1 MKSIFERALGEKE
14 FGKLH
19 PKIRER
25 FGFGCEDGTA
35 SIGRGVME
43 EIRYAKWAALPLAV
57 GASRHI
63 MFPEG
68 GRQVPFTIENYAYR
82 DAVGRETLT
91 INRTFRF
98 DRSLRRF
105 DATMVYSAERGRI
118 VDYLGNKQHLAVDLD
133 VWAAPNGG
141 IQIRSGEQRFYEGPL
156 GFRCPAPLTGFAD
169 VCEWYDEDD
178 ACYRIS
184 VSVRNPLMGQIFAY
198 KGAFQ
203 AETIRVGAGGIP
215 LQAAPLRLERR
226 E

>member
-1 MKSIFERALGEKE
+1 MKSIFEKALGEKE
-14 FGKLH
+14 FAKLH

-25 FGFGCEDGTA
+25 FGFHSEEGIA

-43 EIRYAKWAALPLAV
+43 EVRYAKWAALPLAV

-68 GRQVPFTIENYAYR
+68 GRQIPFSIENYAYR
-82 DAVGRETLT
+82 DALGRETLT

-98 DRSLRRF
+98 ERSLRRF
-105 DATMVYSAERGRI
+105 DATMVYSEERERI

-133 VWAAPNGG
+133 AWAAPNGG

-156 GFRCPAPLTGFAD
+156 GFRFPATLTGCAD
-169 VCEWYDEDD
+169 VCEWYDDDD

-184 VSVRNPLMGQIFAY
+184 VSVRNPLLGRIFAY

-203 AETIRVGAGGIP
+203 VETARVGKVGMP

>member
-14 FGKLH
+14 FEKLH

-25 FGFGCEDGTA
+25 FGFGSGEGIA

-43 EIRYAKWAALPLAV
+43 EVRYAKWAALPLAV

-68 GRQVPFTIENYAYR
+68 GRQVPFSIENYAYR
-82 DAVGRETLT
+82 DALGRETLT

-98 DRSLRRF
+98 ERSIRRF
-105 DATMVYSAERGRI
+105 DATMVYSGDRKRI
-118 VDYLGNKQHLAVDLD
+118 VDYLGNKQHLAVDLE

-156 GFRCPAPLTGFAD
+156 GFRFPAPLTGCAD

-184 VSVRNPLMGQIFAY
+184 VSVRNPLMGKIFAY
-198 KGAFQ
+198 KGSFQ
-203 AETIRVGAGGIP
+203 AETIRVGAASIP
-215 LQAAPLRLERR
+215 LQAMPLRVERR

>member
-1 MKSIFERALGEKE
+1 MKSIFEKALGEKE
-14 FGKLH
+14 FAKLH

-25 FGFGCEDGTA
+25 FGFHSAEGSA

-43 EIRYAKWAALPLAV
+43 EVRYAKWAALPLAV
-57 GASRHI
+57 GASRNI

-68 GRQVPFTIENYAYR
+68 GRQVPFSIENYAYR
-82 DAVGRETLT
+82 DALGRETLT

-98 DRSLRRF
+98 ERSLRRF
-105 DATMVYSAERGRI
+105 DATMVYSDDRERI

-156 GFRCPAPLTGFAD
+156 GFRFPGPLTGCAD

-184 VSVRNPLMGQIFAY
+184 VSVRNPLMGRIFAY

-203 AETIRVGAGGIP
+203 AETVHVGQGGIP
-215 LQAAPLRLERR
+215 LQAMPLRLERR